1 MVSIAPCP
9 AGLFLDPRERA
20 LTNLDFSQGAKDAN
34 SCRGKP
40 KPLMLRHSRSEWR
53 GLDPAPQPGKQRCGM
68 LPAHKLRLAFE
79 DEGRKARRRDIYCPI
94 GLGPG
99 EAAVTR
105 SHPPCM
111 MRERA

>member
-53 GLDPAPQPGKQRCGM
+53 GLDPPPPPGEHPWGGPPAP
-68 LPAHKLRLAFE
+68 RLTGGLV
-79 DEGRKARRRDIYCPI
+79 DEGPEAPRHDILCPLACRPLQAR
-94 GLGPG
+94 L
-99 EAAVTR
+99 
-105 SHPPCM
+105 H
-111 MRERA
+111 

>member
-1 MVSIAPCP
+1 MVSLAPCP

-53 GLDPAPQPGKQRCGM
+53 GLGPAPPARQHRGGVVA
-68 LPAHKLRLAFE
+68 AHKIKVGLLG
-79 DEGRKARRRDIYCPI
+79 EGRKAQR
-94 GLGPG
+94 
-99 EAAVTR
+99 AAIQFPAWIWARGTAR
-105 SHPPCM
+105 EGSPP
-111 MRERA
+111 

>member
-1 MVSIAPCP
+1 MVSLAPCP

-53 GLDPAPQPGKQRCGM
+53 GLDPAPQPGKQRGGGV
-68 LPAHKLRLAFE
+68 PAHKLKLAFE
-79 DEGRKARRRDIYCPI
+79 GEGGKARRRGIYFPL
-94 GLGPG
+94 GLGAG
-99 EAAVTR
+99 GGGGG
-105 SHPPCM
+105 
-111 MRERA
+111 

>member
-53 GLDPAPQPGKQRCGM
+53 GVDPAPPPRQERGGM
-68 LPAHKLRLAFE
+68 LPPPQIMVAVYGG
-79 DEGRKARRRDIYCPI
+79 GRKARRAGYVCAPRV
-94 GLGPG
+94 G
-99 EAAVTR
+99 R
-105 SHPPCM
+105 
-111 MRERA
+111 RARAGC